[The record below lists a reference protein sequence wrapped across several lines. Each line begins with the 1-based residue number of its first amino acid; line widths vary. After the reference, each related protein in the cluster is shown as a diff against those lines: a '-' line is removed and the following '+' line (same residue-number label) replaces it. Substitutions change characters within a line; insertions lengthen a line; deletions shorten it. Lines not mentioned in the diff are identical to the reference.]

1 MRVVFLIERKN
12 YYRVLGPVIERALA
26 RGWTTEC
33 WHDYGQPRRGSKASE
48 FPDATPVFRHGR
60 PQVRTYRSK
69 DELGTMLAAQ
79 PPDAVIALQRPAG
92 LPTGGATVWM
102 GLQYTLDVAQLLDG
116 AGRTAFDALGLHT
129 EYWARCVPDAI
140 RLTNDNRA
148 RGTARA
154 PEPVD
159 RAAVLA
165 TVAARGRIVGFPE
178 MDQAHSIDPADVRRR
193 LGLPT
198 TQPVVLYIP
207 FPFKSNPSTFWVRN
221 VYGAGAVRR
230 RLAVALTRRSEYRAH
245 VERGYSDR
253 GVVDA
258 VRAFCDANAA
268 ALVVKARAK
277 DPVPRY
283 LALRADRVL
292 YDQQYYPAT
301 ILELLRIATLC
312 VHFFST
318 VAYESAYTGVPSIC
332 VSPAS
337 EDLGFPPIWREWFL
351 SADPGSSW
359 NYPGVVYSR
368 GLDHI
373 LRRLPSERLGDYPL
387 EPAARTQYVE
397 KFVGFDDAK
406 CSDRVLDAVEGLV
419 EERRR

>member
-1 MRVVFLIERKN
+1 MHVVFLIERKN
-12 YYRVLGPVIERALA
+12 YYRVLGPVIDRALA
-26 RGWTTEC
+26 CGWTTEC
-33 WHDYGQPRRGSKASE
+33 WHDYGQPRHGTKASE
-48 FPDATPVFRHGR
+48 FPDATPVFRHGTPR
-60 PQVRTYRSK
+60 IRIHHSTT
-69 DELGTMLAAQ
+69 ELAALLAAER
-79 PPDAVIALQRPAG
+79 PDAVIALQRPAG
-92 LPTGGATVWM
+92 LPIGDPTVWM

-129 EYWARCVPDAI
+129 EYWARCAPDAL
-140 RLTNDNRA
+140 RLTNWTRA
-148 RGTARA
+148 RGTGRA

-165 TVAARGRIVGFPE
+165 TVTARGRIVGFPE
-178 MDQAHSIDPADVRRR
+178 MDQAHSIDPGDVRRR

-198 TQPVVLYIP
+198 TQPVVLYLP

-221 VYGAGAVRR
+221 IYGAGALRR
-230 RLAVALTRRSEYRAH
+230 RVAVALARRPH
-245 VERGYSDR
+245 VKRGDSDR

-258 VRAFCDANAA
+258 VRAFCDVNGA

-277 DPVPRY
+277 DPVPGY
-283 LALRADRVL
+283 LARLADRVL
-292 YDQQYYPAT
+292 YDEQYYPAT
-301 ILELLRIATLC
+301 ILELLKISTLC

-318 VAYESAYTGVPSIC
+318 AAYEAAYAGVPSIC
-332 VSPAS
+332 VAPAG

-351 SADPGSSW
+351 SVEPGSSW

-368 GLDHI
+368 GLDHV
-373 LRRLPSERLGDYPL
+373 LRQLPRERLSDYPL

-406 CSDRVLDAVEGLV
+406 CADRVLDAVEGLV